1 MFIQAQSRQFGGNID
16 LANLINRKTGIERY
30 EHCDEPTHD
39 NRITVANEGQIA
51 IFYGYMQSDL

>member
-1 MFIQAQSRQFGGNID
+1 MFIQAQSRQFGGHID

-39 NRITVANEGQIA
+39 DRITVANEGLKCH
-51 IFYGYMQSDL
+51 SLW